1 MIGVVVLT
9 GVDHEVCV
17 EDVHS
22 FSKSMLYTY
31 SCNGNY

>member
-1 MIGVVVLT
+1 MIGVVVLI

-22 FSKSMLYTY
+22 FSKCMLHIY
-31 SCNGNY
+31 SCNIN